1 MINDQLK
8 FKTIM
13 GYFRPIGLV
22 GFNVDIGPQNQ
33 GVFSNFSVSQ
43 EQGLATAEAIRQLNE
58 MANLGGNRAAST
70 QSNSLFN
77 VYKNRSYT
85 CTVEM
90 MGNAMIQPTMYF
102 NLRYVPMFSGPYM
115 ITGVDH
121 SISQGSFQTRFT
133 GVRQPV
139 ANLPLVDN
147 YLQTLLKSLVKMVKD
162 EIERQ
167 KQKESQSGSTSN
179 NTISQATEKTETGNN
194 SSCTPYSS
202 FSDYEPIV
210 DPTKTNLSIQD
221 MVTNIKLIRDEF
233 TIPNKNALGQLMFI
247 SAYIGSF
254 NGTEFLGSAN
264 NFTNLNLTS
273 SWGGGN
279 SYLTKKYFCGKNSAS
294 TLPYAV
300 FDDVTKNFEMFRY
313 FHCRKLQFHIHTPT
327 TLTHNGDYSFI
338 YTGYFHNIVY

>member
-1 MINDQLK
+1 MLFRSIQDPVKNAKPKVEPLNEFANSLFGVFTNVDYRNSSSKMVCMYGGKPSNHLEINKNVDYRYRNDSFDITK
-8 FKTIM
+8 SADN
-13 GYFRPIGLV
+13 PIVEQMKDKEDHALSNKVV

-210 DPTKTNLSIQD
+210 EDRKST
-221 MVTNIKLIRDEF
+221 R
-233 TIPNKNALGQLMFI
+233 
-247 SAYIGSF
+247 
-254 NGTEFLGSAN
+254 
-264 NFTNLNLTS
+264 LNS
-273 SWGGGN
+273 S
-279 SYLTKKYFCGKNSAS
+279 
-294 TLPYAV
+294 
-300 FDDVTKNFEMFRY
+300 
-313 FHCRKLQFHIHTPT
+313 H
-327 TLTHNGDYSFI
+327 
-338 YTGYFHNIVY
+338 